1 MILETIKLLGSAENK
16 ITNYK
21 NGENIPHLEIPEVLL
36 VHCNTVNN
44 DCQKD

>member
-1 MILETIKLLGSAENK
+1 MILETIKLLGSTENK
-16 ITNYK
+16 ITKYK
-21 NGENIPHLEIPEVLL
+21 NGENIPYLEISEVLL